1 MSIHFIMADK
11 DVRPRRP
18 GIEEISRHPELE
30 KGIKGMAKILIA
42 DDDQET
48 RQMLEETLE
57 ELEAYGVELIVAGNG
72 MEALEAIRQHR
83 PELVFLDSLMPK
95 MNGLEVCN
103 TVKKQYRFEGICI
116 IVLTSEGQ
124 TYEIGQLNDA
134 GADGSLM
141 KPLDPDEVYETAA
154 KLLGLP
160 A

>member
-1 MSIHFIMADK
+1 
-11 DVRPRRP
+11 
-18 GIEEISRHPELE
+18 
-30 KGIKGMAKILIA
+30 MAKILIA
-42 DDDQET
+42 DDEPQT

-72 MEALEAIRQHR
+72 MEALEAIRQQK
-83 PELVFLDSLMPK
+83 PDLVFLDALMPK

-103 TVKKQYRFEGICI
+103 TVKKTYGIRDIRI
-116 IVLTSEGQ
+116 IVLAAEGQ
-124 TYEIGQLNDA
+124 AYEIGQLSEA

-154 KLLGLP
+154 RALGLP

>member
-1 MSIHFIMADK
+1 MMIN
-11 DVRPRRP
+11 
-18 GIEEISRHPELE
+18 SRSGLHWW
-30 KGIKGMAKILIA
+30 KGGKEMAKILIA
-42 DDDQET
+42 DDDPQT

-72 MEALEAIRQHR
+72 MEALEVIRQHK
-83 PELVFLDSLMPK
+83 PELVFLDALMPK

-103 TVKKQYRFEGICI
+103 TAKKQFGIGDIRI
-116 IVLTSEGQ
+116 IVLTAEGQ
-124 TYEIGQLNDA
+124 AYEIGQLREA

-154 KLLGLP
+154 RALGLS